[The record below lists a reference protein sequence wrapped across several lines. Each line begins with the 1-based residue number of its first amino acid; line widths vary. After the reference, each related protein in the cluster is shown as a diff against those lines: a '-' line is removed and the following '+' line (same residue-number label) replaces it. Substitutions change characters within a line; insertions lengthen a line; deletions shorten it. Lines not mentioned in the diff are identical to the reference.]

1 MKGSFISA
9 TLILGFFVG
18 WVLNIYQLI
27 KVGLSSELTVMLG
40 LKFVGIFVAPL
51 GSILGWYGLF

>member
-9 TLILGFFVG
+9 ILILGFFVG
-18 WVLNIYQLI
+18 WALNIYQLI
-27 KVGLSSELTVMLG
+27 KVGLSSELTTMLG

-51 GSILGWYGLF
+51 GSILGWYGVF

>member
-1 MKGSFISA
+1 MRLSFVSA
-9 TLILGFFVG
+9 ILILGFFVG

-27 KVGLSSELTVMLG
+27 QVGLSSELTVMLG

-51 GSILGWYGLF
+51 GSILGWYGVF